1 MNSAVDRVYAIAEL
15 LAADPPPA
23 QRAAERGYLQ
33 ISITHQGQLEMRG
46 TRGYV
51 EWLLFELTQRGWSL
65 EMDNLRWC
73 G

>member
-1 MNSAVDRVYAIAEL
+1 MNNTFDRTDVIAEL
-15 LAADPPPA
+15 LAADPPPV
-23 QRAAERGYLQ
+23 QQSPERGYLQ
-33 ISITHQGQLEMRG
+33 ISLNQQGQIEMRG

-51 EWLLFELTQRGWSL
+51 EWLVSELIQQGWNL